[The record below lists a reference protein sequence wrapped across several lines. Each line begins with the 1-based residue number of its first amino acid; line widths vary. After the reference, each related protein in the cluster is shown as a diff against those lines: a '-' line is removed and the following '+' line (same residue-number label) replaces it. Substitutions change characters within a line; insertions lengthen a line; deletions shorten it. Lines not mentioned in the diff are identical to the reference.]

1 MTKMA
6 FASAFPGFRLR
17 LTRWGAAYL
26 VASIVL
32 GLAAVNTG
40 NNALMA
46 LLGLALGSY
55 VVSGTWSRQVLGAI
69 EGKVDLPSEVYAGRP
84 AVVDVELANTSGHF
98 PAYGLVIRDP
108 DGCVA
113 FRDFYLATGER
124 RRHSVEIVFPNRGW
138 CELGPWRL
146 EVLMPLGFFLKSK
159 TLVSG
164 QQVLVYPRLL
174 PASMVSLRSGGGRRS
189 PDALESRGREGD
201 VTQLRDFHE
210 GDEVRAIHWKQ
221 TARQQHL
228 VVVERQRSTEKP
240 VFFVIDPRLE
250 DPTDSLQLE
259 RFERLVS
266 EVATGVVQ
274 RLREGIRVGL
284 VVGSLV
290 VPPVRSIHR
299 GPMLL
304 RPLAEVEPEPL
315 AGNAPVSVDGAR
327 TMTFMVRGA
336 GRR

>member
-1 MTKMA
+1 MS
-6 FASAFPGFRLR
+6 FAGSFPGFRLR
-17 LTRWGAAYL
+17 LTRWGLAFL

-55 VVSGTWSRQVLGAI
+55 VVSGTWSRQILAEI
-69 EGKVDLPSEVYAGRP
+69 EATVDLPSEVYAGKP
-84 AVVDVELANTSGHF
+84 AVVDVELANTSNF
-98 PAYGLVIRDP
+98 IPAYGLVIRDAA
-108 DGCVA
+108 GGSV
-113 FRDFYLATGER
+113 FKEFYLAAGQK
-124 RRHSVEIVFPNRGW
+124 RRHSVEVVFPNRGW
-138 CELGPWRL
+138 QELGPWRL
-146 EVLMPLGFFLKSK
+146 EVLLPLGFFLKSK
-159 TLVSG
+159 ILVAG
-164 QQVLVYPRLL
+164 RQVLVYPRLL
-174 PASMVSLRSGGGRRS
+174 PLSASSVRRGGGRRS

-210 GDEVRAIHWKQ
+210 GDELRAIHWKQ

-228 VVVERQRSTEKP
+228 VVVERQRTTEKP
-240 VFFVIDPRLE
+240 VFYVVDPRLE
-250 DPTDSLQLE
+250 DPTDPRQIE

-274 RLREGIRVGL
+274 RLREGVRVGL
-284 VVGSLV
+284 VIGSLV
-290 VPPVRSIHR
+290 VPPVRSVRR

-304 RPLAEVEPEPL
+304 RPLAEVEPVSTAEE
-315 AGNAPVSVDGAR
+315 APVVVDSGRA
-327 TMTFMVRGA
+327 TMFKVRGA

>member
-1 MTKMA
+1 MA

-17 LTRWGAAYL
+17 LTRWGMAYL
-26 VASIVL
+26 VASVVL

-55 VVSGTWSRQVLGAI
+55 VVSGTWSRQVLAAI
-69 EGKVDLPSEVYAGRP
+69 EATVDLPMEVYADRP
-84 AVVDVELANTSGHF
+84 AVVDVELTNTSGYF
-98 PAYGLVIRDP
+98 PAHGLVIRDAA
-108 DGCVA
+108 GRSVLRE
-113 FRDFYLATGER
+113 FFLATGQK
-124 RRHSVEIVFPNRGW
+124 RRHSVEVVFPNRGW
-138 CELGPWRL
+138 HELGPWRL
-146 EVLMPLGFFLKSK
+146 EVVLPLGFFLKSK
-159 TLVSG
+159 ILVASS
-164 QQVLVYPRLL
+164 QVLVYPRLL
-174 PASMVSLRSGGGRRS
+174 PASMASVRRGGGRRS

-210 GDEVRAIHWKQ
+210 GDELRAIHWKQ

-228 VVVERQRSTEKP
+228 VVVERQRTTEKP
-240 VFFVIDPRLE
+240 VFYVVDPRLD
-250 DPTDSLQLE
+250 DPTDPQQLE
-259 RFERLVS
+259 RFELLVS

-290 VPPVRSIHR
+290 GPPVRSVR
-299 GPMLL
+299 RAPLLL
-304 RPLAEVEPEPL
+304 RPLAEVV
-315 AGNAPVSVDGAR
+315 PVSRAEEAPAAVESGR
-327 TMTFMVRGA
+327 KMLFKVWGT